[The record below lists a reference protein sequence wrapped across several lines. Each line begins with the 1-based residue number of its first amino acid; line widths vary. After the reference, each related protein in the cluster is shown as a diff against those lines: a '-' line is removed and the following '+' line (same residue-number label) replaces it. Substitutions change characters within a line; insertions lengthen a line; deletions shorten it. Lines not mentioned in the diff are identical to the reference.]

1 MNARRILGVFA
12 HPDDETLLAGA
23 LLARYTAADVDTGV
37 LCAAP
42 GDDRSKQKLTDA
54 CRVLGIGNVAT
65 LRYHGSPMWPE
76 TRREPQSSL
85 RLADAHVDDIAA
97 RIAGHI
103 AAFAPDTV
111 ITHSTYGDYGHVDHA
126 AVCAA
131 TIRAVV
137 QANSQS
143 TRLYCLDWP
152 RRLVRLNLRLMRLAG
167 RDVTLMG
174 PNGEFDLAEAV
185 ANAPSATEAI
195 DVAAFLKTRK
205 AASRFYSD
213 EISLGPPPLKA
224 LENAPVLLQRLVLGR
239 VRLVQ
244 VYPGTDSRTA
254 QA

>member
-23 LLARYTAADVDTGV
+23 LLARYTAAGVDTGV

-42 GDDRSKQKLTDA
+42 GGDKSKQKLTDA
-54 CRVLGIGNVAT
+54 CRALGIVNVAT

-76 TRREPQSSL
+76 PYGIPTQSL
-85 RLADAHVDDIAA
+85 RLAEAHVDDIAA

-152 RRLVRLNLRLMRLAG
+152 RRLVGLNLKLMRLMG
-167 RDVTLMG
+167 RDITRMG
-174 PNGEFDLAEAV
+174 PNGEFDLARAV
-185 ANAPSATEAI
+185 ANAPAATEAI
-195 DVAAFLKTRK
+195 DVAAHLKTRK

-239 VRLVQ
+239 ARLAR
-244 VYPGTDSRTA
+244 VYPGTDSRSA

>member
-1 MNARRILGVFA
+1 MNTRRILGVFA

-23 LLARYTAADVDTGV
+23 LLARYAAAGVDTGV

-54 CRVLGIGNVAT
+54 CRALGIGNVAT

-103 AAFAPDTV
+103 TAFEPDTV

-137 QANSQS
+137 QENTRS

-152 RRLVRLNLRLMRLAG
+152 RRLVGLNLKLMRLMG
-167 RDVTLMG
+167 RDVTRMG
-174 PNGEFDLAEAV
+174 PNGEFDLAAAV

-205 AASRFYSD
+205 AASRFYAY
-213 EISLGPPPLKA
+213 EISLGPPLLRA
-224 LENAPVLLQRLVLGR
+224 LEYVPVLLQRPVLGR
-239 VRLVQ
+239 VRLAQ
-244 VYPGTDSRTA
+244 VHPRTDSRSA

>member
-1 MNARRILGVFA
+1 MNTHRILGVFA

-23 LLARYTAADVDTGV
+23 LLARYTTADVDTGV

-42 GDDRSKQKLTDA
+42 GDDKSKQKLTDA
-54 CRVLGIGNVAT
+54 CRALGIVNVAT
-65 LRYHGSPMWPE
+65 LRYHGSPMWPD

-85 RLADAHVDDIAA
+85 RLAEAHVDDIAA

-103 AAFAPDTV
+103 TAFEPDTV

-126 AVCAA
+126 AVSAA
-131 TIRAVV
+131 TIRAVAE
-137 QANSQS
+137 ANTQT

-152 RRLVRLNLRLMRLAG
+152 RLLVGLNLRLMRLMG
-167 RDVTLMG
+167 RDIARMG
-174 PNGEFDLAEAV
+174 PNGEFDLAGAV
-185 ANAPSATEAI
+185 ANAPAATETI

-205 AASRFYSD
+205 TASRFYSD
-213 EISLGPPPLKA
+213 EISLGPPPLRA

-239 VRLVQ
+239 VRLAQ
-244 VYPGTDSRTA
+244 VYPGTDSQSA

>member
-1 MNARRILGVFA
+1 MRRYSR
-12 HPDDETLLAGA
+12 A
-23 LLARYTAADVDTGV
+23 LCWPAITAAGVDTGV

-42 GDDRSKQKLTDA
+42 GGDKSKQKLTDA
-54 CRVLGIGNVAT
+54 CRVLGIGNVGT

-85 RLADAHVDDIAA
+85 RLAEAHVDDIAA

-152 RRLVRLNLRLMRLAG
+152 RRLVGLNLRLMRLMG
-167 RDVTLMG
+167 RDITRMG
-174 PNGEFDLAEAV
+174 PNGEFDLHRAL
-185 ANAPSATEAI
+185 ANAPAATEAI
-195 DVAAFLKTRK
+195 DVAAHLKTRK

-239 VRLVQ
+239 ARLAR
-244 VYPGTDSRTA
+244 VYPRTA
-254 QA
+254 SRSAQA